1 MTFPTQGQTSYS
13 TTMAV
18 AVAGMAADAYRDLD
32 IVGYVCSENIPF
44 GCVVTLDTSTD
55 AGGQT
60 VFLPKSTSSTIG
72 TIVGVALYVDTL
84 QQNLAPTAN
93 VGWPSGTMVSVCRKG
108 RVYGALHT
116 VSTAPTPLI
125 NPNIMHA
132 SDDTSNGGGNAKYR
146 GFFTLDSTSTSA
158 GIEITAAPAGFR
170 FVRDIATTGVCLID
184 INLPN
189 GTSGS

>member
-32 IVGYVCSENIPF
+32 IVGYVCSESIPF
-44 GCVVTLDTSTD
+44 GCAVTLDTTTD

-72 TIVGVALYVDTL
+72 TIVGVAMYVDTL

-108 RVYGALHT
+108 RVYGALLK
-116 VSTAPTPLI
+116 TATNPSPLA
-125 NPNIMHA
+125 NPNLCHA
-132 SDDTSNGGGNAKYR
+132 SDDTSNGGGQAKYR
-146 GFFTLDSTSTSA
+146 GFFTAESTSTSA
-158 GIEITAAPAGFR
+158 GIEVTALPSGFR
-170 FVRDIATTGVCLID
+170 FIRDISTTGVCLID

-189 GTSGS
+189 GTSGN